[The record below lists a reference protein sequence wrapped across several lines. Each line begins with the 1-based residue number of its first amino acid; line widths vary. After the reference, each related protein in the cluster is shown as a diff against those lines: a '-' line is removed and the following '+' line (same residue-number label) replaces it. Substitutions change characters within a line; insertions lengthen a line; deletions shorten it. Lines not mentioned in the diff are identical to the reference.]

1 MSVYTVRIVAKRAV
15 PQDQPQ
21 RPATGVN
28 VLLKTAVLLDTL
40 KGAGEQLTAAEI
52 AELIGEPRSTVYR
65 LLATLERLDWIE
77 PGTRRGT
84 FRLGLGLFR
93 LGTAIAAR
101 FDEREAATTVLQRI
115 HDETQETAFLCVRR
129 GFDAVCIYLIEGLWV
144 KSMAL
149 QLGTALP
156 LHIGAAPRAL
166 LAFESE
172 EFRVQYLKEAEL
184 RPFTARGLKA
194 KRDYMASLQE
204 IRELG
209 YVVSD
214 GDVVIGMAAIGAPV
228 FDHEGRLRAA
238 ISFGGPRPSLL
249 EDNSEANIARIV
261 EGSHQVSLALGYDP
275 DAPWPPR

>member
-1 MSVYTVRIVAKRAV
+1 MAKAAIRG
-15 PQDQPQ
+15 DRSR
-21 RPATGVN
+21 RPESGVN
-28 VLLKTAVLLDTL
+28 VLLKAGVLLETL
-40 KGAGEQLTAAEI
+40 QARELTAAEI
-52 AELIGEPRSTVYR
+52 AELVGEPRSTVYR

-101 FDEREAATTVLQRI
+101 FDEREAAAPVLQQI
-115 HDETQETAFLCVRR
+115 HDETHETAFLCVRR
-129 GFDAVCIYLIEGLWV
+129 GFDAVCIYLIEGRWV

-172 EFRVQYLKEAEL
+172 EFRERYLKEVEL
-184 RPFTARGLKA
+184 KPFTPRGLKA
-194 KRDYMASLQE
+194 RRDYVASLKE

-214 GDVVIGMAAIGAPV
+214 GDVVIGMAAVGAPV

-238 ISFGGPRPSLL
+238 ISFSGPHPSIL
-249 EDNSEANIARIV
+249 EDSRDANLARIL
-261 EGSHQVSLALGYDP
+261 EASHQISLALGYP
-275 DAPWPPR
+275 PGAPWPSR